1 MKYILEE
8 AEQSMSL
15 KAARQLYWILQK
27 AVRNVAQEPVSVG
40 DKQMLEKEV
49 KQMNYVN
56 DRRWEKKKAF
66 FPQTLNMPVSLDE

>member
-1 MKYILEE
+1 
-8 AEQSMSL
+8 
-15 KAARQLYWILQK
+15 
-27 AVRNVAQEPVSVG
+27 
-40 DKQMLEKEV
+40 MLEKEV